1 MANEIYRI
9 EVDEEAFRIGES
21 GKFSLSDWE
30 AVLGSKLTTLV
41 DGFLDQSGRDD
52 ADQLASLNN
61 SLTERYA
68 SAKIE
73 AEALLGEDL
82 SLLISSSGYDL
93 AGRLEAS
100 VDAHGISLDKL
111 NSSEILY
118 SAGDLQFS
126 IKGSGFNADLQAVI
140 NIINDGGNV
149 EQNLLDSI
157 GGKMSSFEVRDLSS
171 GIDGVPEVY
180 FKLETPSTDSNV
192 NDAEKW
198 ALNYQGLEFAVHGS
212 LPRDISSI
220 HNWVKSG
227 LDLEALFEEENSE
240 IEALSLTTQTGQK
253 IQIGSDGALISV
265 PYKVRE
271 SILSGDGDSGAV
283 PETITYSV
291 SVQSLG
297 YGIGNKFHIDN
308 IPQQGLNL
316 IAGNT
321 YVFENPRITPLGLA
335 QFQMARMAVARSTPM
350 ELPMIPL
357 VK

>member
-1 MANEIYRI
+1 MISQA
-9 EVDEEAFRIGES
+9 
-21 GKFSLSDWE
+21 
-30 AVLGSKLTTLV
+30 
-41 DGFLDQSGRDD
+41 RDD
-52 ADQLASLNN
+52 ADQLTSLNN

-93 AGRLEAS
+93 AGRLETS
-100 VDAHGISLDKL
+100 VDVHGISLDKL

-157 GGKMSSFEVRDLSS
+157 GGKMTSFEVRDLSS

-180 FKLETPSTDSNV
+180 FKLETPSTDSNA

-227 LDLEALFEEENSE
+227 LDLEAL
-240 IEALSLTTQTGQK
+240 LKRK
-253 IQIGSDGALISV
+253 I
-265 PYKVRE
+265 
-271 SILSGDGDSGAV
+271 
-283 PETITYSV
+283 
-291 SVQSLG
+291 
-297 YGIGNKFHIDN
+297 
-308 IPQQGLNL
+308 
-316 IAGNT
+316 
-321 YVFENPRITPLGLA
+321 A
-335 QFQMARMAVARSTPM
+335 Q
-350 ELPMIPL
+350 LKL
-357 VK
+357 